1 MIRGARSVARHEN
14 ARNRTRDLIR
24 RMVLLTYFLDAYFR
38 VHIAICAWDAHGKP
52 PPVTVLAVWSFE
64 KEQAFIGGAWST

>member
-24 RMVLLTYFLDAYFR
+24 RMVLLASFLDAYFR
-38 VHIAICAWDAHGKP
+38 VHLAISAHGRTWKT
-52 PPVTVLAVWSFE
+52 VTVLHCIRSH
-64 KEQAFIGGAWST
+64 G